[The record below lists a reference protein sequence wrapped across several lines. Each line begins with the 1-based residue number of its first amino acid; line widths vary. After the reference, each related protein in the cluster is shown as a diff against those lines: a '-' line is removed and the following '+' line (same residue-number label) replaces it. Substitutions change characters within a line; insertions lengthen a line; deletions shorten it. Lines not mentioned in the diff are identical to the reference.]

1 MHRNSAIETCVWFTH
16 LVFPAE
22 GLEAGEVLGELDDEL
37 HGEDGHLGH
46 VLEEPVR
53 LRLGRLAAHRLDGHV
68 VHAVQVLLR
77 RVLVLVLCGRAWRFD
92 FMVPPQM

>member
-1 MHRNSAIETCVWFTH
+1 MHRNSAIVTCVWFTH

-77 RVLVLVLCGRAWRFD
+77 RVLVLVL
-92 FMVPPQM
+92 